1 MPIELTLPRGETNG
15 GFADFRGRKAAIL
28 EQLEPVRRIAAE
40 RDDARA
46 ADSLEGIANKL
57 AANRFH
63 LAVLGQ
69 FKRGKTTLINSLL
82 GADVL
87 PVAVVPLTS
96 IITLLSYGQMPEVWV
111 HFLSGESKQI
121 LIEELAD
128 YVTEPGNPANKRA
141 VKHVAVRYPS
151 AYLRDGVILA
161 DTPGVGSTYQHN
173 TEVTHAFLAHVDAAI
188 VLVSVDPPLT
198 QVEAE
203 FLRRARDEVHR
214 FFFVL
219 NKIDQMTEEEM
230 RESLAFTAARIE
242 EQLSMPQIQVFPLS
256 ARRALEAKKGGDK
269 AGLKASGLP
278 AFERELQKFL
288 MTDKG
293 LVLLASALADT
304 LRVAGALRFALELER
319 KALTV
324 PLQELER
331 KQATL
336 AREFERIEQERRD
349 MNVLLKNEVLQLLAR
364 VEADLKRHVERSTP
378 AVLKRLDEFHAQHS
392 GASRTGIG
400 PLLDDFMMRQ
410 VEAVFNE
417 WRKTEERAIGA
428 AFAEM
433 SGRFTDKTNRII
445 RDIQTL
451 ASGLFDLNVEVFDS
465 PESLRAETQ
474 VYYMTD
480 SLFAFALDKAPFVLP
495 GFLFRRHVLN
505 KMRERVHLELD
516 RNSGRIR
523 YDYLQRI
530 EKSTEEFR
538 RALNRKIDATLDGI
552 RRALESAAARKHG
565 SQADYEASSR
575 VFARQGEQLGA
586 IIEACRALAAEVA
599 EAEEKNGS

>member
-1 MPIELTLPRGETNG
+1 
-15 GFADFRGRKAAIL
+15 
-28 EQLEPVRRIAAE
+28 
-40 RDDARA
+40 
-46 ADSLEGIANKL
+46 
-57 AANRFH
+57 
-63 LAVLGQ
+63 
-69 FKRGKTTLINSLL
+69 
-82 GADVL
+82 
-87 PVAVVPLTS
+87 
-96 IITLLSYGQMPEVWV
+96 
-111 HFLSGESKQI
+111 
-121 LIEELAD
+121 
-128 YVTEPGNPANKRA
+128 
-141 VKHVAVRYPS
+141 
-151 AYLRDGVILA
+151 
-161 DTPGVGSTYQHN
+161 
-173 TEVTHAFLAHVDAAI
+173 
-188 VLVSVDPPLT
+188 
-198 QVEAE
+198 
-203 FLRRARDEVHR
+203 
-214 FFFVL
+214 
-219 NKIDQMTEEEM
+219 M

-465 PESLRAETQ
+465 PESLRAETH

-538 RALNRKIDATLDGI
+538 RSLNRKIDATLEGI

-575 VFARQGEQLGA
+575 VFARQGEQLAG